1 MQINLKDYKYQI
13 FDDMIPKEH
22 ADRLE
27 DFFTSDNFPWFFS
40 SSAVTQSSAKQD
52 YFFVHQFVVN
62 GNVNSLHYI
71 DTLGTLLL
79 ENIPPTKE
87 GIHRIKANFSPRSIH
102 ETVGLKHHDIQV
114 EEEEPYYIGLYYVND
129 SDGDTILYE
138 DDNETEMVRIKPK
151 KGRIVFFKGD
161 ILHSAGI
168 PQKSDYRIV
177 VNLNILS
184 NREDLGK

>member
-13 FDDMIPKEH
+13 FDDMIPKED
-22 ADRLE
+22 ADKLE
-27 DFFTSDNFPWFFS
+27 HLFLDGNFPWYFKHKGIDDNDD
-40 SSAVTQSSAKQD
+40 KQD
-52 YFFVHQFVVN
+52 YFFDHVFVMN
-62 GNVNSLHYI
+62 GNVNSLNYI
-71 DTLGTLLL
+71 DRLGGLLL
-79 ENIPPTKE
+79 ENIPPTEE
-87 GIHRIKANFSPRSIH
+87 GVDRIKANFSPRAIH
-102 ETVGLKHHDIQV
+102 ETIGIKHHDIDV
-114 EEEEPYYIGLYYVND
+114 SIPSYVGLYYVND

-138 DDNETEMVRIKPK
+138 DDNETEMVRITPK
-151 KGRIVFFKGD
+151 KGRIVFFRGD